1 MNPNGII
8 WSAAIWIIPLV
19 IAIVFHEVAHGL
31 AARALGDPTAQEQRR
46 LSLNPLR
53 HVDPIGTV
61 ALPLLLAIAKA
72 PVFGWAKPVPV
83 DARRLP
89 NPRRDMMLVALAGP
103 GSNLVLALV
112 GAVLLGLFTRD
123 IYGVTPGS
131 VSAFVAANLLNFVI
145 INVFLAI
152 FNLIPL
158 PPFDGGHVVAGLLPE
173 RLAMRWDKLAR
184 FGFPL
189 LIVLLLVLPS
199 LVPGVNI
206 VQRLV
211 APPAQGLAQ
220 WYLSLAGAIGG

>member
-19 IAIVFHEVAHGL
+19 IAIVFHEVSHGL
-31 AARALGDPTAQEQRR
+31 AARALGDPTAQQLRR

-61 ALPLLLAIAKA
+61 VLPLMLAIAKA

-83 DARRLP
+83 DASRLP
-89 NPRRDMMLVALAGP
+89 HPRRDMMLVALAGP
-103 GSNLVLALV
+103 ASNLLLALV

-123 IYGVTPGS
+123 LYGIAPGS
-131 VSAFVAANLLNFVI
+131 VTAFVAANLLNFVI

-173 RLAMRWDKLAR
+173 RAALQWDKLAR

-189 LIVLLLVLPS
+189 LIVLLFVLPQI
-199 LVPGVNI
+199 LPGANI

-211 APPAQGLAQ
+211 APPAQGLAE
-220 WYLSLAGAIGG
+220 WYLSLASAIGG